1 MICSKKTIPSQ
12 LHTRNLCIFVAY
24 INELASIRKEK
35 SFENLRFQKQ
45 NSTRNGENQRQ
56 TFRVIG

>member
-24 INELASIRKEK
+24 INELA
-35 SFENLRFQKQ
+35 
-45 NSTRNGENQRQ
+45 
-56 TFRVIG
+56 VIVKRHYNDIKRIHKTV